1 MKTERFLELMN
12 DLPEELLQKGE
23 TPRRKRSFPLLAAAA
38 CITLLAGVCLFPLFT
53 ASPTD
58 VPHGESFGESSLDE
72 SSGDVSYEP
81 IVIPVVPLEPSSPQA
96 LSGQS
101 LHFIQGSS
109 ANGSG
114 GAAAPP
120 RFEFSVYAQCVVKAK
135 LTEVLEDLYQ
145 PLEVSPSYRPT
156 QYRLLKFE
164 TLEVYRGED
173 VPSEFYYRIPA
184 YLQGEFTKYDC
195 FFLSMSQVGLAGYT
209 TVNLTENAV
218 EQLRLPLFEDYMGK
232 PQLGGIIAFTDGVFD
247 ESLWQ
252 DESWIYGYQFG
263 DHMLDVEDPYLVV
276 HRGYREEDT
285 AAAIREQ
292 IADLSYPPEKV
303 LYLSGLPEGEAKAL
317 AEELLSM
324 ENGIYAHW
332 TTVSSAVFTRFIDGC
347 QTEERIVID
356 FATGEITPSEVSYTP
371 SDLESLPNIALY
383 AEMLAKSYRERLPTP
398 PLVDPAGKELL
409 SLSVYAW
416 YAKAGDQVY
425 GVCKTTWVYYQDG
438 EGYAAYNY
446 FDEAYLLCTPE
457 ENRTVTREELIEL
470 LGIRNLLRYP
480 LGEAYEIPLC

>member
-38 CITLLAGVCLFPLFT
+38 CITLLAGICLFPLFT

-114 GAAAPP
+114 GASAPP

-184 YLQGEFTKYDC
+184 YLQGEFTNTIASSCPCLKW
-195 FFLSMSQVGLAGYT
+195 GLQA
-209 TVNLTENAV
+209 
-218 EQLRLPLFEDYMGK
+218 
-232 PQLGGIIAFTDGVFD
+232 
-247 ESLWQ
+247 
-252 DESWIYGYQFG
+252 
-263 DHMLDVEDPYLVV
+263 
-276 HRGYREEDT
+276 
-285 AAAIREQ
+285 
-292 IADLSYPPEKV
+292 
-303 LYLSGLPEGEAKAL
+303 
-317 AEELLSM
+317 
-324 ENGIYAHW
+324 
-332 TTVSSAVFTRFIDGC
+332 
-347 QTEERIVID
+347 
-356 FATGEITPSEVSYTP
+356 
-371 SDLESLPNIALY
+371 
-383 AEMLAKSYRERLPTP
+383 TP
-398 PLVDPAGKELL
+398 P
-409 SLSVYAW
+409 S
-416 YAKAGDQVY
+416 
-425 GVCKTTWVYYQDG
+425 T
-438 EGYAAYNY
+438 
-446 FDEAYLLCTPE
+446 
-457 ENRTVTREELIEL
+457 
-470 LGIRNLLRYP
+470 
-480 LGEAYEIPLC
+480 

>member
-23 TPRRKRSFPLLAAAA
+23 TPRRKRSFPWLAAAA
-38 CITLLAGVCLFPLFT
+38 CITLLAEVCLFPLFT

-58 VPHGESFGESSLDE
+58 VPHGESSLDE

-195 FFLSMSQVGLAGYT
+195 FFLSMSQEGLAGYA
-209 TVNLTENAV
+209 TVNLTESAV

-371 SDLESLPNIALY
+371 SDLESLPTSPFTP
-383 AEMLAKSYRERLPTP
+383 KCWQRPTGNGF
-398 PLVDPAGKELL
+398 PLRPWWIPQARSC
-409 SLSVYAW
+409 SL
-416 YAKAGDQVY
+416 
-425 GVCKTTWVYYQDG
+425 
-438 EGYAAYNY
+438 
-446 FDEAYLLCTPE
+446 
-457 ENRTVTREELIEL
+457 
-470 LGIRNLLRYP
+470 
-480 LGEAYEIPLC
+480 